1 MTARTLAIIVVAG
14 LFGLFLLL
22 LLAALIRARSAA
34 TELVR
39 VGEGRAAVEEKPPEP
54 RKKPPPMSRREFIR
68 RSFVTSLTLF
78 GAEFGAAS
86 LAFLWPSLRGGF
98 GSVVDLGLSVEDI
111 KSQIESDNQPFYF
124 GAGRVY
130 VVPYAGEATE
140 TEYAGLVQEG
150 LMALYQRCVHLGCRV
165 PFCEQSQ
172 WFECPCHGS
181 KYNLA
186 GEWKDGPAP
195 RGMDRFAVVVEDGI
209 VKVDTTQIVTGPP
222 RGIDT
227 TRQDPEGPFCVNIG
241 STE

>member
-1 MTARTLAIIVVAG
+1 MTARTLAIILVAG

-34 TELVR
+34 NALAR
-39 VGEGRAAVEEKPPEP
+39 AGEGTAAVEEKPPEP
-54 RKKPPPMSRREFIR
+54 KPKPKPMSRREFVR

-98 GSVVDLGLSVEDI
+98 GSVVDLGLSPDDV

-130 VVPYAGEATE
+130 VVPYQGDASE
-140 TEYAGLVQEG
+140 TEYAGLVQDG

-195 RGMDRFAVVVEDGI
+195 RGMDRFAVVVEDGR
-209 VKVDTTQIVTGPP
+209 VKVDTTMIITGPP
-222 RGIDT
+222 RGINT
-227 TRQDPEGPFCVNIG
+227 TGQEPEGPFCVNIG